1 MSRYFERLWF
11 QPVSL
16 KSKLSGQSIPDD
28 AKVASIM
35 TNMVSSMSGTF
46 ESVAVF
52 VDEMTAFKAESSTT
66 KLGSRNSVLES
77 KKYWLPRNIFLV
89 FW

>member
-77 KKYWLPRNIFLV
+77 KKY
-89 FW
+89 

>member
-1 MSRYFERLWF
+1 
-11 QPVSL
+11 
-16 KSKLSGQSIPDD
+16 
-28 AKVASIM
+28 M

-77 KKYWLPRNIFLV
+77 EKY
-89 FW
+89 